1 MESLI
6 HGQKH
11 TSTETREAAQVRS
24 EAKRIHSL
32 LYPRES
38 FQGDGQVLTFANGC
52 PVLSEGP
59 QVDDL

>member
-1 MESLI
+1 VTHET
-6 HGQKH
+6 GN
-11 TSTETREAAQVRS
+11 TSTETREAAQIRS
-24 EAKRIHSL
+24 EAKRIHGL